1 MNTLD
6 LDQLRQQW
14 SAQTHDVDAQLH
26 LDVDAVRRRLTARS
40 ATALA
45 RQRRHRLHALV
56 FGGAGF
62 AATLAFAFAHL
73 RDLPYLLL
81 ALPFALLLLVN
92 GAVDLRE
99 WLALGRIDFAR
110 PLTQLRAAYDE
121 LRARRLQMVQ
131 VIAQLSGLLWLP
143 LIMLL
148 MKGIAGVDLLRYLPT
163 SLMAIYIGIG
173 VVLVP
178 SIALIV
184 RRVARYWPDSG
195 ALRRFADGIAGS
207 DWQRASDAL
216 DRQLDFEHEAIEAP
230 EDALDSA
237 RQRSMTPRLEQLR
250 RAACRRVDIG
260 LVVITALIL
269 LSGGFNARHG
279 DDLTALIPGV
289 FLHLLAIV
297 WLVVAIM
304 QREALAT
311 PDTDTVSAWAVRLQ
325 SVLRRRRVLLQG
337 SVIAAPLVA
346 LALLQSATL
355 GIARVNL
362 WQSLGLAAWVG
373 LGSVALI
380 ATALAFRRRQRAPRR
395 FAAAAVE
402 ALSLG
407 SIDAAQRVVD
417 AVDDAHDGNPC
428 RNATTPTPSR
438 PGSASPDQSRSESAR
453 ARRHYERP

>member
-6 LDQLRQQW
+6 LDRLRQQW

-45 RQRRHRLHALV
+45 RQRNHRLRALA
-56 FGGAGF
+56 FGGAGL
-62 AATLAFAFAHL
+62 AATLAFAFAHVG
-73 RDLPYLLL
+73 DLPYLLL

-110 PLTQLRAAYDE
+110 PLTQLRTAYDE
-121 LRARRLQMVQ
+121 LRTRRLQMVQ

-148 MKGIAGVDLLRYLPT
+148 MKGIAGVDLLRYLPM
-163 SLMAIYIGIG
+163 SVIAIYLG
-173 VVLVP
+173 VGVALVP

-184 RRVARYWPDSG
+184 RRVARRWPDSP
-195 ALRRFADGIAGS
+195 ALRRFADELAGS
-207 DWQRASDAL
+207 DWQRASDDL
-216 DRQLDFEHEAIEAP
+216 DRQLDFEHEAIDAS
-230 EDALDSA
+230 EDALDNA
-237 RQRSMTPRLEQLR
+237 RQRSVTPRLEQLR

-269 LSGGFNARHG
+269 LSGGFNARQVA
-279 DDLTALIPGV
+279 DATALIPGV
-289 FLHLLAIV
+289 FLHVLAIG

-304 QREALAT
+304 QREALAA
-311 PDTDTVSAWAVRLQ
+311 PGTDTVSVWSARLQ
-325 SVLRRRRVLLQG
+325 SVLRRRHVLLQG
-337 SVIAAPLVA
+337 YVIAAPLAV
-346 LALLQSATL
+346 LALLQTAAL
-355 GIARVNL
+355 GVAGVNL
-362 WQSLGLAAWVG
+362 WQWLGLAAWIG

-380 ATALAFRRRQRAPRR
+380 ATALLYRRRQRAPRR
-395 FAAAAVE
+395 FAAAVVD

-407 SIDAAQRVVD
+407 SIDAVQRVID
-417 AVDDAHDGNPC
+417 AVNEAHDGS
-428 RNATTPTPSR
+428 ATP
-438 PGSASPDQSRSESAR
+438 ESK
-453 ARRHYERP
+453 